1 MSCLRGRLRGGDP
14 LSTFRSTAQLSP
26 TDASGNCPY
35 PLSQAADAQGN
46 QMTGWYT
53 IRRVGPL
60 SLKAG
65 DEVDLRAY
73 EQIDNESSARA
84 GDPWMVRV
92 LKSVNFTKGTSAHQ
106 DIDLDPR
113 RTLWVMIELG
123 VWRNGTLVIRNQG
136 ENADNQ
142 IHHWTWARSDTDIVT
157 AEKTNV
163 FYETRV
169 RFGWSAAYWY
179 PGAKMEVLNRG
190 MLSARVI

>member
-1 MSCLRGRLRGGDP
+1 
-14 LSTFRSTAQLSP
+14 
-26 TDASGNCPY
+26 
-35 PLSQAADAQGN
+35 
-46 QMTGWYT
+46 MTGWYT

-84 GDPWMVRV
+84 GDPWVVRV
-92 LKSVNFTKGTSAHQ
+92 LRNVGLRWADGKPQLTRQFQ

-113 RTLWVMIELG
+113 RTLPVMIELG
-123 VWRNGTLVIRNQG
+123 VWRDDGTLVIRNQG

-142 IHHWTWARSDTDIVT
+142 IHHWTWARSDTDILT
-157 AEKTNV
+157 TEKTNV

-179 PGAKMEVLNRG
+179 VGAKMEVLDRG